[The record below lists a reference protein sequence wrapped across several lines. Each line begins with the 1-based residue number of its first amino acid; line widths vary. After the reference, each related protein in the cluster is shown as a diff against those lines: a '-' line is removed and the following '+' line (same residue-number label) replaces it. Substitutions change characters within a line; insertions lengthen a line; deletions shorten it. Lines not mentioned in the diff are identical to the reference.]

1 MHTCDGCYYL
11 ADDGY
16 TCLRESY
23 PKDEK
28 PRNSERP
35 KDEWYV
41 RWFKAFIALF
51 RKEKS

>member
-1 MHTCDGCYYL
+1 MNTCDGCYYL

-23 PKDEK
+23 PEDER
-28 PRNSERP
+28 PRNPERP

-41 RWFKAFIALF
+41 RWFKAFIGLF

>member
-16 TCLRESY
+16 TCLRERY
-23 PKDEK
+23 PELDK

-35 KDEWYV
+35 KDAWYV
-41 RWFKAFIALF
+41 RWFKAFIGFF
-51 RKEKS
+51 RNDKS